1 MDMIKIAC
9 LGLSGVMMGLL
20 LRQVKSPLTEVVSL
34 CTCLLII
41 FYSVTRLELVLDLIE
56 TAGDYLSLEESY
68 FRILMKI
75 VGITYIA
82 DFSAAL
88 CRDAGYSAVA
98 SQIEIFGK
106 ISILAV
112 SSPILMAL
120 LETVFSFLE
129 G

>member
-41 FYSVTRLELVLDLIE
+41 FYSVTRLEFVLDLIE

-82 DFSAAL
+82 DFSAAFNP
-88 CRDAGYSAVA
+88 CFMTAFVR
-98 SQIEIFGK
+98 F
-106 ISILAV
+106 ILWGCA
-112 SSPILMAL
+112 PRPCK
-120 LETVFSFLE
+120 
-129 G
+129 

>member
-1 MDMIKIAC
+1 MNIIKIAC
-9 LGLSGVMMGLL
+9 LGLAGVMMGLL

-41 FYSVTRLELVLDLIE
+41 FYSVAKLGFVLDLIE
-56 TAGDYLSLEESY
+56 TAGNYLSLEESY
-68 FRILMKI
+68 FRVLMKI

-88 CRDAGYSAVA
+88 CKDAGYSAVA
-98 SQIEIFGK
+98 SQGEVCGK
-106 ISILAV
+106 ISVLGV
-112 SSPILMAL
+112 GSPVVMAL
-120 LETVFSFLE
+120 LEAVFSFLE

>member
-41 FYSVTRLELVLDLIE
+41 FYSVTKLSFVLELIE
-56 TAGDYLSLEESY
+56 TAGSYLSLEESY
-68 FRILMKI
+68 LKILMKI
-75 VGITYIA
+75 VGITYVA
-82 DFSAAL
+82 DFYAAL

-120 LETVFSFLE
+120 LETIFSFLD

>member
-1 MDMIKIAC
+1 MDIIKIAC
-9 LGLSGVMMGLL
+9 LGLAGVMMGLL

-41 FYSVTRLELVLDLIE
+41 FYSVAKLGFVLDLIE
-56 TAGDYLSLEESY
+56 TAGNYLSLEESY
-68 FRILMKI
+68 FRVLMKI

-82 DFSAAL
+82 DFSAVL
-88 CRDAGYSAVA
+88 CKDAGYSAVA